1 MGNNIVTVDVT
12 ELKAAIFD
20 ELINDYYENMCGSN
34 CNELALKVADSLIVS
49 NRTIE
54 LMQELAEK
62 RDKETENNGSE

>member
-1 MGNNIVTVDVT
+1 MGNNIVAVDVT

-20 ELINDYYENMCGSN
+20 EVINDYYENVCTSN
-34 CNELALKVADSLIVS
+34 CNELSIKVTDSLITA

-54 LMQELAEK
+54 LMKELAEK